1 MKEFVNMFELLLKV
15 QEAIQLNKKLT
26 SVNKRQETEISNLKE
41 VSIEEVSECVSGILR
56 DFYKLL

>member
-1 MKEFVNMFELLLKV
+1 MKEFVNMFELLVKV

-41 VSIEEVSECVSGILR
+41 VSIEEVSERVSGILR